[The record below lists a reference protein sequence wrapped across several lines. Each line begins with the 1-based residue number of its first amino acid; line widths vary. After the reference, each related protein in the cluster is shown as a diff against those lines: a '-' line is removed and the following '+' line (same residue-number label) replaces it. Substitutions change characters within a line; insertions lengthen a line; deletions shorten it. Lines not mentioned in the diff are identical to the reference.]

1 MRARS
6 VLSMTVGAVVL
17 AAASLSIA
25 QAQGLPTE
33 IGQCVTTKIK
43 SAGDRFADDPA
54 SGSAIAYENGGS
66 QVSHEVLPAVAESRI
81 GDQVRLCLVSRP
93 RNCPAN
99 DQRGSVWRARNLR
112 TQQGWELPDSA
123 QKCGGA

>member
-6 VLSMTVGAVVL
+6 VLSMTVGAIVL
-17 AAASLSIA
+17 AAASMA

-43 SAGDRFADDPA
+43 SAGGRFADDPA

-66 QVSHEVLPAVAESRI
+66 QVSYEVLPAVAASRV

-99 DQRGSVWRARNLR
+99 DQRGSVYRARNLR

-123 QKCGGA
+123 HKCGGA